1 MIFMELFYFISE
13 YNKSE
18 ILTLNKEVNI
28 IYRNYKRPPN
38 EDTLK
43 EILHTCR
50 KANRKL
56 FLSNNMRLALKL
68 KLDGVYLPSFNKSK
82 YLRIN
87 YNADFRIIGS
97 AHNLSEIRTKEKQGV
112 DTIFL
117 APVFKTK
124 KNKKNLGI
132 IKFNFL
138 SKLTEK
144 KVVALGGINEKNINK
159 LNLLNCQGFAGIS
172 YFKNKK

>member
-87 YNADFRIIGS
+87 YNADFRIIVP
-97 AHNLSEIRTKEKQGV
+97 K
-112 DTIFL
+112 
-117 APVFKTK
+117 KTRLHLIWPNDRDDK
-124 KNKKNLGI
+124 
-132 IKFNFL
+132 
-138 SKLTEK
+138 
-144 KVVALGGINEKNINK
+144 
-159 LNLLNCQGFAGIS
+159 
-172 YFKNKK
+172 